1 MEEPKINEFY
11 CHMPLHEVRLSV
23 TGGCNHDCFYC
34 GPFSDGKH
42 SDSKD
47 FRKLTLNQIEEIGS
61 LLDQKNLHIQ
71 ITGGE
76 PSLRKDLEQI
86 VEILRKKGNSD
97 IGLTTNCS
105 YMSGDILSNLVK
117 RGLKDIHIHVPS
129 FDRGVFERTIRREAR
144 DTIDR
149 MYDTTRRAK
158 SLGIRVEFNM
168 PITKINVDS
177 LPEIMSFCYKN
188 GVNCKLIEVVSLEHD
203 RINFLQISDSMKR
216 WLKEE
221 GINPVQRPKDPRWYG
236 EVYDFKEGFFF
247 RIAPTTPFL
256 MDNLKGRKTQTV
268 LDGRYWIGGANEN
281 YLFNAS
287 YFPVPHIGN
296 IDALKADLEK
306 TIRTYQLTKDEKK

>member
-129 FDRGVFERTIRREAR
+129 FDRGVFERTIRR
-144 DTIDR
+144 
-149 MYDTTRRAK
+149 
-158 SLGIRVEFNM
+158 
-168 PITKINVDS
+168 
-177 LPEIMSFCYKN
+177 
-188 GVNCKLIEVVSLEHD
+188 
-203 RINFLQISDSMKR
+203 
-216 WLKEE
+216 
-221 GINPVQRPKDPRWYG
+221 
-236 EVYDFKEGFFF
+236 
-247 RIAPTTPFL
+247 
-256 MDNLKGRKTQTV
+256 
-268 LDGRYWIGGANEN
+268 
-281 YLFNAS
+281 
-287 YFPVPHIGN
+287 
-296 IDALKADLEK
+296 
-306 TIRTYQLTKDEKK
+306 